1 MTVRTRRTV
10 AAAFVAGVVT
20 AAGLLTA
27 ATPAHAQPVVAGT
40 FTMTGDPGDYITGG
54 ETYSY
59 DVAAGDHL
67 TIRADDA
74 LRGVSLS
81 INAKNGDSWRMELR
95 APLGTKLAVG
105 DYPEATRAPFSGAG
119 AGIDIG
125 GNGRGCNTIKGSFVV
140 ADVAFG
146 PHGYVERLDATFE
159 QHCEGREDALRG
171 RVVIGNPPPAAPLEF
186 TVTPA
191 ADGVFSK
198 LNGKAT
204 VRGTVV
210 CNADTTVNVT
220 GLLTQVKRKTI
231 IRGPLSGTVACVK
244 GQSVEWTAT
253 ADPTG
258 TTPFQRGKAE
268 VTGSAWA
275 NDPNYEGET
284 VRADLAPT
292 TVTLTRAPAAVEASM

>member
-1 MTVRTRRTV
+1 MTVRTSRPIAATLLAGAVTV
-10 AAAFVAGVVT
+10 
-20 AAGLLTA
+20 AGLLTA
-27 ATPAHAQPVVAGT
+27 VTPAHAQPVVAGT
-40 FTMTGDPGDYITGG
+40 FTMTGDVGDYITGG

-59 DVAAGDHL
+59 DASAGDQL
-67 TIRADDA
+67 TIRADDQ

-81 INAKNGDSWRMELR
+81 INAKNGDWWSMDLK
-95 APLGTKLAVG
+95 APLGKKLAVG

-125 GNGRGCNTIKGSFVV
+125 GNGRGCNTIKGSFVI

-159 QHCEGREDALRG
+159 QRCEGGDAALRG

-191 ADGVFSK
+191 ADGHFSK

-204 VRGTVV
+204 VHGSVV
-210 CNADTTVNVT
+210 CNADATVNFT
-220 GLLTQVKRKTI
+220 GLVTQVKKKVV
-231 IRGPLSGTVACVK
+231 IRGPLSGKVACVK
-244 GQSVEWTAT
+244 GRTAEWTAT
-253 ADPTG
+253 ADPSG
-258 TTPFQRGKAE
+258 TTPFQRGKVE

-275 NDPNYEGET
+275 EDPNYAGET
-284 VRADLAPT
+284 VRVDLEPT
-292 TVTLTRAPAAVEASM
+292 TVTLTRAPAPIEALI